1 MEKILINNVSP
12 TTEQAIKRKS
22 AYGLPDRPSESG
34 MRSGE
39 IKKAFYAS
47 ITDKGDSVLSELKRV
62 VGEVNNVLDKIYTI
76 LDDDSALGGKVD
88 VDQKIEN
95 ANKVM
100 VTNEVG
106 EVTPSNVIT
115 LGDCKCYSEN
125 DDNGESSFVI
135 EFGSKGE

>member
-1 MEKILINNVSP
+1 MSETARSNRYHIAVFGCRNAGKSSLVNSLVGQDVSIVSP
-12 TTEQAIKRKS
+12 VAGTTTDTVWKNIE
-22 AYGLPDRPSESG
+22 LPGIGAAVIADTAG
-34 MRSGE
+34 
-39 IKKAFYAS
+39 F
-47 ITDKGDSVLSELKRV
+47 
-62 VGEVNNVLDKIYTI
+62 
-76 LDDDSALGGKVD
+76 DDDGELGGKVD

>member
-1 MEKILINNVSP
+1 MDKILINNVSQ

-62 VGEVNNVLDKIYTI
+62 VGEVNNVLDKIYTV
-76 LDDDSALGGKVD
+76 LDEDSGISGKVNI
-88 VDQKIEN
+88 DQNIEN

-106 EVTPSNVIT
+106 EVTPSNAIT

-125 DDNGESSFVI
+125 GDDGETLFVI
-135 EFGSKGE
+135 EFESEGE